1 MGGLYEE
8 SVARLEAALQA
19 ACADFRA
26 PLYAAVLEG
35 YVHLGNVAGLGD
47 EARPDASWGLSK
59 THQACV
65 AAVLPLRHL
74 IVPGRRMSRGGWPR
88 AQGFPLYPEAPCG
101 EIR

>member
-8 SVARLEAALQA
+8 NVARLEAALQA

-47 EARPDASWGLSK
+47 EARPDPSWVRFVLQ
-59 THQACV
+59 HAC
-65 AAVLPLRHL
+65 AAALFLLRHL
-74 IVPGRRMSRGGWPR
+74 RARRRK
-88 AQGFPLYPEAPCG
+88 
-101 EIR
+101 